1 MSPAR
6 GRTSPSGPGKAGGKP
21 GAKPAA
27 RSGTGSTRRT
37 PGGTAAG
44 RAHADTV
51 TGTTRS
57 AAQPVAARSDPA
69 EAGGERSTKR
79 TTRPAASRS
88 RGGAPGLRGSPGA
101 AALQRAVAAFSA
113 WLRRPLTSL
122 HLILGVFGLLTLF
135 GLVMVLSASSVESY
149 AADGSSYSVFVK
161 QLMFCAVGL
170 VLFWAGL
177 RIPPPKLRALA
188 APMLLIGIL
197 ALAAVLVPGLGALRG
212 GSRAW
217 FAFGPFSVQ
226 PSEAVKIALTLWG
239 AHVLALRRNL
249 MHRWK
254 HALSPVVPVSLL
266 IFVLLI
272 LQPDLGMTV
281 SMGMVMVALLFFAG
295 APLRLMAA
303 LTAGGLAGAIVLG
316 LTAGYRQARIAAFLS
331 PATADPQGPGYQ
343 ATQALYSL
351 ADGGLFGVGLGQGR
365 AKWSYLPN
373 AHNDFIFAI
382 IGEEL
387 GFLGAAAVLA
397 LFATLAYTGLRIA
410 ARSADPWLRIVV
422 ATSTTWLVAQAAI
435 NIGYVVGLLPVTG
448 LQLPLISSGGTS
460 LVVTMFI
467 FGVLANAAR
476 HEPEAVAAL
485 THAERGARRPGLSR
499 LLRIPPPQPYR
510 APGARQAP
518 WGRVR

>member
-1 MSPAR
+1 MTATRDGAASTARRTTGKATGKGATAKGATRTPAR
-6 GRTSPSGPGKAGGKP
+6 PRGR
-21 GAKPAA
+21 
-27 RSGTGSTRRT
+27 
-37 PGGTAAG
+37 
-44 RAHADTV
+44 
-51 TGTTRS
+51 
-57 AAQPVAARSDPA
+57 
-69 EAGGERSTKR
+69 
-79 TTRPAASRS
+79 
-88 RGGAPGLRGSPGA
+88 APGLRASPA
-101 AALQRAVAAFSA
+101 DAALRRATAAFSA

-161 QLMFCAVGL
+161 QLMFCAAGL
-170 VLFWAGL
+170 VMFWVGL

-188 APMLLIGIL
+188 APLLLAGIV
-197 ALAAVLVPGLGALRG
+197 ALAAVLVPGIGALRG

-217 FAFGPFSVQ
+217 FAVGSFSVQ
-226 PSEAVKIALTLWG
+226 PSEAVKVALTLWG
-239 AHVLALRRNL
+239 AHVLALRRNV

-254 HALSPVVPVSLL
+254 QALSPVVPVSVL

-281 SMGMVMVALLFFAG
+281 SMGMVMIALLFYAG
-295 APLRLMAA
+295 APMRVMAA
-303 LTAGGLAGAIVLG
+303 LTGGGLAGAVVLG

-410 ARSADPWLRIVV
+410 SRSADPWLRIVV

-460 LVVTMFI
+460 LVVTMFV

-476 HEPEAVAAL
+476 HEPEAVATL
-485 THAERGARRPGLSR
+485 TRGARGSR
-499 LLRIPPPQPYR
+499 RGGTLARVLRIPPPRPYR
-510 APGARQAP
+510 VPGPRAQGH